1 MDERDGATSQ
11 KVNICMYISIH
22 IALLFLHQSGK
33 KEKKCLIDDVLFQ
46 DQDIRI
52 DLISFVFIFFC
63 SIMIDAVCHS
73 RPTTCTRHGLFRYRL
88 PVSNAINLIESI
100 IHFHSNLV
108 DSN

>member
-11 KVNICMYISIH
+11 KVMCISIH
-22 IALLFLHQSGK
+22 IALPFLHQSSK
-33 KEKKCLIDDVLFQ
+33 KEKQCLIDDVLFQ
-46 DQDIRI
+46 DHI
-52 DLISFVFIFFC
+52 FIFA

-73 RPTTCTRHGLFRYRL
+73 RPTTRTRHGLFRYRL
-88 PVSNAINLIESI
+88 PVSNTINLIESI